1 MQIEYLTNLFSNDQE
16 LSRSARTF
24 FFSLRD
30 TKEWQSDDVLQF
42 LIARLSFDAPVE
54 YQKVAIT
61 VLGCINN
68 KKATPY
74 LVKFFKESDDEIPY
88 YLPLTLAKLGGKEV
102 VNVLLEK
109 LYTTK
114 SESLKREIIE
124 SLGRIGDSG
133 TEESILP
140 FIAKSTNNYIRSV
153 AIAALGTCGKQ
164 RSAEKILSILNDP
177 SDKNYEFYSLCSAL
191 HGLQLRNFIPHNDNL
206 FEVSYFLPLEA
217 FKLRENIQ
225 NKDLDM
231 IPIYLDHYSDIG
243 FLLEDRFCPVCDGD
257 TTQQSIVFQI
267 GTDAISP
274 LIKYIED
281 NSKKESGKI
290 EALNI
295 LAMIKSDS
303 ALPLLIHVFC
313 NENNTN
319 SMRKMAAIALGS
331 FSKHEQVVSLL
342 IEYYPKVDF
351 SIQVGIFWAFKNLK
365 SPKALPLL
373 FDYLTKDCFSD
384 RQIGI
389 YYANNNYN
397 ILDIGVQVLPIHYDY
412 EKWNVTNLVIQVI
425 KEIGT
430 FSPPEIIKFLLKE
443 KFNIK
448 EDVLLGLLFVLF
460 HLRITKQYIDQIA
473 SLLKKIASNPP
484 TKYHME
490 LANYFLVQ

>member
-1 MQIEYLTNLFSNDQE
+1 
-16 LSRSARTF
+16 
-24 FFSLRD
+24 
-30 TKEWQSDDVLQF
+30 
-42 LIARLSFDAPVE
+42 
-54 YQKVAIT
+54 
-61 VLGCINN
+61 
-68 KKATPY
+68 
-74 LVKFFKESDDEIPY
+74 
-88 YLPLTLAKLGGKEV
+88 
-102 VNVLLEK
+102 
-109 LYTTK
+109 
-114 SESLKREIIE
+114 
-124 SLGRIGDSG
+124 
-133 TEESILP
+133 
-140 FIAKSTNNYIRSV
+140 
-153 AIAALGTCGKQ
+153 
-164 RSAEKILSILNDP
+164 
-177 SDKNYEFYSLCSAL
+177 
-191 HGLQLRNFIPHNDNL
+191 
-206 FEVSYFLPLEA
+206 
-217 FKLRENIQ
+217 
-225 NKDLDM
+225 
-231 IPIYLDHYSDIG
+231 
-243 FLLEDRFCPVCDGD
+243 
-257 TTQQSIVFQI
+257 
-267 GTDAISP
+267 
-274 LIKYIED
+274 
-281 NSKKESGKI
+281 
-290 EALNI
+290 
-295 LAMIKSDS
+295 
-303 ALPLLIHVFC
+303 
-313 NENNTN
+313 
-319 SMRKMAAIALGS
+319 MASIALGS